1 LSGHELKTLKNKKKK
16 KTNQFCPRLLQE
28 TFDFYA
34 LTTAAAKREN
44 QVDFSPKK
52 KKSS

>member
-1 LSGHELKTLKNKKKK
+1 LSGHELKTFFFK

-28 TFDFYA
+28 TFDFCA

-52 KKSS
+52 KKNSS